1 MNYYQQNYSPYN
13 QYNPYQNQM
22 QNQQAQQTIQ
32 SGNLI
37 SVRNED
43 EARMYPIA
51 PGNSVTF
58 KDENTPYIYT
68 KTMGFSQ
75 LDRPVFER
83 YKLIKEEIPEPISES
98 VESKYALKNDFT
110 DLVNKVMDL
119 QEEIIALKGENR
131 KREEGDVRNDKC

>member
-1 MNYYQQNYSPYN
+1 MNYYPQNYP
-13 QYNPYQNQM
+13 QYNYYQNQ
-22 QNQQAQQTIQ
+22 QLQSQPQQTVQ

-75 LDRPVFER
+75 LDRPVFEK
-83 YKLIKEEIPEPISES
+83 YKLIKEEMPEQVTES
-98 VESKYALKNDFT
+98 TESRYALKNDFT
-110 DLVNKVMDL
+110 DLVNKVLDL
-119 QEEIIALKGENR
+119 QEEIFALKGENR
-131 KREEGDVRNDKC
+131 KREEGDGRSDKY

>member
-1 MNYYQQNYSPYN
+1 MNYYPQMYQNQYYN
-13 QYNPYQNQM
+13 QYPS
-22 QNQQAQQTIQ
+22 QNQQQTAIQ

-37 SVRNED
+37 SVPNES
-43 EARMYPIA
+43 EARMYPVA

-58 KDENTPYIYT
+58 KDENQPYIYT

-83 YKLIKEEIPEPISES
+83 YKLIKEEIAEQPLPQNAD
-98 VESKYALKNDFT
+98 KYALKNDLA

-119 QEEIIALKGENR
+119 QEEILALKGDNR
-131 KREEGDVRNDKC
+131 KRTEGTGNAEC

>member
-1 MNYYQQNYSPYN
+1 MNYYPSMYQAPYYN
-13 QYNPYQNQM
+13 QF
-22 QNQQAQQTIQ
+22 QNQQGAAPAQAIQ

-37 SVRNED
+37 SVHDENE
-43 EARMYPIA
+43 AKMYPVA

-58 KDENTPYIYT
+58 KDENQPYIYT

-83 YKLIKEEIPEPISES
+83 YKLIKEQTEEPIAPAM
-98 VESKYALKNDFT
+98 ESKYALKNDLA

-119 QEEIIALKGENR
+119 QEELAALRGDNR
-131 KREEGDVRNDKC
+131 KRTEGTGDVER

>member
-1 MNYYQQNYSPYN
+1 MNYFPQSYQQYT
-13 QYNPYQNQM
+13 YNPYQNQQM
-22 QNQQAQQTIQ
+22 QAQPQQTVQ

-37 SVRNED
+37 SVHNEE
-43 EARMYPIA
+43 EAKMYPVA

-83 YKLIKEEIPEPISES
+83 YKLIKEETPEQVTEVTES
-98 VESKYALKNDFT
+98 RYALKNDLT
-110 DLVNKVMDL
+110 NLVNKVMDL
-119 QEEIIALKGENR
+119 QEEIFALKGENR
-131 KREEGDVRNDKC
+131 KREEGDSRNDKC